1 MKTIGTIAIVA
12 SLVIAAS
19 TADAGKKKAKKKSK
33 AVATEPAEAPRRMC
47 DDAGFAMTVA
57 SPSGDRGKSI
67 EESAAQDA
75 DALARAESFGLTS
88 GRDTSMPSSE
98 DAIRLEVQPLT
109 EAQVGDVVR
118 GRGGDLEYCWSRVPA
133 AGRNGLSL
141 SLRFTIEPKGSVA
154 KVELVGDA
162 PAKLSVCVKAAARRW
177 TFPVADTTSVV
188 EYPIQLNQK

>member
-1 MKTIGTIAIVA
+1 MKTVGAIAIVA

-19 TADAGKKKAKKKSK
+19 PAVAGKKKGKKKSK
-33 AVATEPAEAPRRMC
+33 AVATEQVEAPRRLC
-47 DDAGFAMTVA
+47 ETAGFGMVVA
-57 SPSGDRGKSI
+57 SPTGDRGPSMQ
-67 EESAAQDA
+67 ESQAQDA
-75 DALARAESFGLTS
+75 DAVARAESFALGA

-109 EAQVGDVVR
+109 EAEVGEVVR

-133 AGRNGLSL
+133 AQRDGLTL
-141 SLRFTIEPKGSVA
+141 SLRFTIEPRGTVS

-162 PAKLSVCVKAAARRW
+162 PAKLSVCVKAAAKRW

-188 EYPIQLNQK
+188 DYPITLNQR